1 MRKADFRNEGTLNE
15 KNIQLVFE
23 NKSKVI
29 EELLKITT
37 VEEFIEV
44 FDNDMVRLFFIKRM
58 DYLMKM
64 SKF

>member
-29 EELLKITT
+29 EDLLKITT
-37 VEEFIEV
+37 VEEFIDV
-44 FDNDMVRLFFIKRM
+44 FDNDMVRFK
-58 DYLMKM
+58 
-64 SKF
+64 

>member
-37 VEEFIEV
+37 VEEFIDV

>member
-37 VEEFIEV
+37 VEEFIDV
-44 FDNDMVRLFFIKRM
+44 FDNDMVRIFFIKRM
-58 DYLMKM
+58 VYLMKT